1 MVQVVGNST
10 LNRLELD
17 QKPLT
22 SIGSWRDLTKKS
34 KIIYL
39 WLMTNKQTTS
49 LKDFPDIVSMTFNA
63 ALMSSTLLN
72 L

>member
-1 MVQVVGNST
+1 MAQVVGNST

-39 WLMTNKQTTS
+39 WLM
-49 LKDFPDIVSMTFNA
+49 KDFPDIVSMTFNA

>member
-1 MVQVVGNST
+1 MAQVVENST

-39 WLMTNKQTTS
+39 WLM
-49 LKDFPDIVSMTFNA
+49 KDFPDIVSMTFNA

>member
-17 QKPLT
+17 QKPLN

-39 WLMTNKQTTS
+39 WLM
-49 LKDFPDIVSMTFNA
+49 KDFPDIVSMTFNA

-72 L
+72 R

>member
-39 WLMTNKQTTS
+39 WLM
-49 LKDFPDIVSMTFNA
+49 KDFPDIVSMTFNA

-72 L
+72 R

>member
-1 MVQVVGNST
+1 MAQVVGNST

-39 WLMTNKQTTS
+39 WLMTKSFKQ
-49 LKDFPDIVSMTFNA
+49 PP
-63 ALMSSTLLN
+63 
-72 L
+72 